1 MDEGTNKTNPVKE
14 LAIKIGIIERP
25 VPDKRE
31 IIVGDHEKFR
41 KSWEPFPYPT
51 NKIISSK
58 YTLWN
63 FFPKN
68 LFEQFQR
75 LANFYFGVVTII
87 VILIDA
93 PVSPVV
99 SIIPLAFVILTSMAK
114 QGYEDWVRHKADS
127 ALNNREVKVIKDG
140 FCRPIKCEHIRVGD
154 IVQVDINDEI
164 PADLVFISGST
175 GAEGTCYVTTA
186 NLDGETN
193 LKEFVCHQ
201 ETACLD
207 SVEQLR
213 SLNVLIECEQPQV
226 DLYKYN
232 GRITIIS
239 QRSEQCIK
247 SLSAENL
254 LLRGSSLKNTE
265 KVFGVAIYTG
275 RDTKMALNSKFKP
288 HKVSTV
294 ESILNRFLV
303 VMLLVLI
310 LEAMFLAVMY
320 FYLMSLD
327 QVEEAWYLVDHTED
341 VSAGNTINAFL
352 SFSTL
357 INYIVPISL
366 YVTMELQ
373 KFMGARFFGWDVEM
387 YDKKTGQ
394 YAKANT
400 SDLNE
405 DLGQAEFL
413 FADKTGTLT
422 ENDMMFR
429 QCSIEGQMYHEVDA
443 VMKRRSESGTRFVD
457 VDHAEQQIL
466 QDFFL
471 KLALCHTVHV
481 NRGVANSK
489 FKVQMRGDREDCI
502 EYQASS
508 PDEKALLEAAFRQ
521 RVAFLGLFAGSE
533 MRILLAGREEI
544 SYKLH
549 HVLEFDS
556 TRKRMS
562 VVIENSNGELLLLCK
577 GAETAVLNRCL
588 HGPRDTVLHHVNMYA
603 EEGLRTLVI
612 AEKHLSREEFNKIDD
627 CLNKAKT
634 ALEGRDELLA
644 AAFDHIETGL
654 TCVGATAVED
664 QLQDQVP
671 ETIEYLRHAGIKVW
685 ILTGDKIE
693 TARNISYSCRHFKRG
708 MRELSLLYQSNENDC
723 REALEHINTIT
734 EEAQDRGEKLAV
746 VVDGQSLAQTLR
758 DSLNRQLFL
767 QISLRC
773 DAVLCCRLSPLQKS
787 EVVMMIRHSPTKPVT
802 LAIGDGA
809 NDVSMIQEA
818 HVGIGVMGKEGT
830 QAVRCSDYAIAR
842 FKFLQRALLVH
853 GHWYYNRI
861 SILVL
866 YFFYK
871 NVAFM
876 NCQALYQFY
885 CAFSS
890 QTLFQ
895 SYLLTFFN
903 VLFTSAP
910 ILLFGI
916 LEQNVPAEKLLKY
929 PSYYKDISRNKM
941 LQWPP
946 FMLWM
951 FYCVWHAAVI
961 YYGVFLVLPNLDN
974 WMFGLAVY
982 HVLIIILNVKLCLHT
997 RLWGTMFIVSLVFT
1011 IIGYY
1016 LFTCAYSLFF
1026 WDFVQE
1032 TYEFYWLFFD
1042 LLGMAELWA
1051 VTPLIMVVC
1060 FTPDLI
1066 AKLVSLIKDRKTP
1079 VTWSTAF
1086 GRIRKKQVAPGEN
1099 SQVDPNRDHPN
1110 SRGASAGGNPTALNN
1125 NDVRQPK
1132 YSATSGHSFD
1142 NELYLRGGSGSRGRQ
1157 QSPLSDEYEMDDAGR
1172 KTTVLKGSGEPAMQY
1187 AKPASGTNSVT
1198 SALVNTTSHP
1208 DMTTSQRFSMGE
1220 RASVAPV
1227 GGIGDNESAEEHFT
1241 APPRSVIYI

>member
-1 MDEGTNKTNPVKE
+1 MMEENPYKENPLKE
-14 LAIKIGIIERP
+14 LAIKLGIVERR

-31 IIVGDHEKFR
+31 IILGDSEKFK
-41 KSWEPFPYPT
+41 KSFYPFPYPK

-75 LANFYFGVVTII
+75 LANFYFGVVTIV

-99 SIIPLAFVILTSMAK
+99 SIIPLAFVIITSMAK

-127 ALNNREVKVIKDG
+127 ALNNREVKVVMDG
-140 FCRPIKCEHIRVGD
+140 FSRKVKCEHISVGD
-154 IVQVDINDEI
+154 IVQVDADEEI
-164 PADLVFISGST
+164 PADLVFLSGSNP
-175 GAEGTCYVTTA
+175 EGTCYVTTA

-201 ETACLD
+201 ETASL
-207 SVEQLR
+207 STEEQLR
-213 SLNVLIECEQPQV
+213 TINALIECEQPQV

-232 GRITIIS
+232 GRINLVL
-239 QRSEQCIK
+239 QQSEKCIK

-254 LLRGSSLKNTE
+254 LLRGCSLKNTE
-265 KVFGVAIYTG
+265 RVFGVAIYTG
-275 RDTKMALNSKFKP
+275 KDTKMALNSKFKP

-294 ESILNRFLV
+294 ESVLNRFLV
-303 VMLLVLI
+303 VMLLLLI
-310 LEAMFLAVMY
+310 LEAMFMAVMY
-320 FYLMSLD
+320 FYYMTEDS
-327 QVEEAWYLVDHTED
+327 VKEAWYLQNNTES
-341 VSAGNTINAFL
+341 VNAGNTINAFL

-373 KFMGARFFGWDVEM
+373 KFMGARFFGWDAQM

-394 YAKANT
+394 HAKANT

-405 DLGQAEFL
+405 DLGQIQYL

-429 QCSIEGQMYHEVDA
+429 QCSIEGQLYHEVDS
-443 VMKRRSESGTRFVD
+443 VMKRRSESGTSFVD
-457 VDHAEQQIL
+457 IDHAEQQVL

-481 NRGVANSK
+481 NRGVTNSK

-508 PDEKALLEAAFRQ
+508 PDEKALLEASFRQ
-521 RVAFLGLFAGSE
+521 RVAFLGLFSGNE
-533 MRILLAGREEI
+533 MRILLAEREEVC
-544 SYKLH
+544 YKLH

-562 VVIENSNGELLLLCK
+562 VVIENSKGEMTLLCK
-577 GAETAVLNRCL
+577 GAETAVLNRCIA
-588 HGPRDTVLHHVNMYA
+588 GPRDTVLHHVNMYA

-612 AEKHLSREEFNKIDD
+612 AEKKLSRAQFEDINS

-634 ALEGRDELLA
+634 ALEDREKLLEV
-644 AAFDHIETGL
+644 AFDHIETGL
-654 TCVGATAVED
+654 TCIGATAVED

-708 MRELSLLYQSNENDC
+708 MRELSLLYQDDEANC
-723 REALEHINTIT
+723 REALEQINNIT
-734 EEAQDRGEKLAV
+734 AEAEDRGEKLAI
-746 VVDGQSLAQTLR
+746 VVDGQSLAQTLK
-758 DSLNRQLFL
+758 DKVNKDLFL
-767 QISLRC
+767 AIALRC

-787 EVVMMIRHSPTKPVT
+787 EVVGMVRHSPDKPVT

-842 FKFLQRALLVH
+842 FCFLQRALLVH

-876 NCQALYQFY
+876 NCQLLYQFY
-885 CAFSS
+885 CAFSG
-890 QTLFQ
+890 QTLFH
-895 SYLLTFFN
+895 SFLLTFFN

-916 LEQNVPAEKLLKY
+916 MEQNVPSEKLLKY
-929 PSYYKDISRNKM
+929 PSFYKDISQNKM

-946 FMLWM
+946 FLLWM
-951 FYCVWHAAVI
+951 FYCVWHAAVAF
-961 YYGVFLVLPNLDN
+961 YGCYLVMPDVDN
-974 WMFGLAVY
+974 TMFGLAVY
-982 HVLIIILNVKLCLHT
+982 HVLIATLNVKLCLHT
-997 RLWGTMFIVSLVFT
+997 RLWGVGYVVALVFT
-1011 IIGYY
+1011 IIVYY
-1016 LFTCAYSLFF
+1016 LVTGVYSAHYWYLF
-1026 WDFVQE
+1026 QE
-1032 TYEFYWLFFD
+1032 SYVFYWLFFD
-1042 LLGMAELWA
+1042 LIRMPALWA
-1051 VTPLIMVVC
+1051 AMPIIFLIT
-1060 FTPDLI
+1060 FTPDLV
-1066 AKLVSLIKDRKTP
+1066 AKVVSLARERKTP
-1079 VTWSTAF
+1079 VNWPGALS
-1086 GRIRKKQVAPGEN
+1086 RIRKKQVVP
-1099 SQVDPNRDHPN
+1099 S
-1110 SRGASAGGNPTALNN
+1110 SADNI
-1125 NDVRQPK
+1125 R
-1132 YSATSGHSFD
+1132 SARTGSPSKTHHGMQKRESDLSGSSFD
-1142 NELYLRGGSGSRGRQ
+1142 NELYLQNRTRQ
-1157 QSPLSDEYEMDDAGR
+1157 PSIISTGYDIDETGR
-1172 KTTVLKGSGEPAMQY
+1172 KTTVLKGSVEPALQY
-1187 AKPASGTNSVT
+1187 AKVNSGSNST
-1198 SALVNTTSHP
+1198 SSAQIGNTQE
-1208 DMTTSQRFSMGE
+1208 MSQRFSMGE
-1220 RASVAPV
+1220 RTSLAPV
-1227 GGIGDNESAEEHFT
+1227 GGGDNESTEEHFT
-1241 APPRSVIYI
+1241 SSRIDSAATGGENASRTDECLSTVE